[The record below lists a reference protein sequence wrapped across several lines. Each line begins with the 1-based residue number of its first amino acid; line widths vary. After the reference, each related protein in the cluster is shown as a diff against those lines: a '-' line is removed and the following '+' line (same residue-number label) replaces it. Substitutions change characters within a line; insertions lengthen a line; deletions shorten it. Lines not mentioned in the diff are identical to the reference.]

1 MQKIA
6 KKSQF
11 SKNCQKSRL
20 RFSGGTGVHI
30 INPQIKKN
38 IFFVHYG
45 NKQTEQFKGSFTYYV
60 IRKLLILDH
69 HPPPLIL
76 TPISSLNF
84 ITCYHLRT
92 PSPLTEV
99 INMWIIC
106 KVKDNEY
113 LCIILHILTKKIR
126 ASFRNNFY
134 VIPQRLVFNTVVD
147 TNNIFS
153 KNVYFILKNITR
165 QNFWMVS

>member
-1 MQKIA
+1 MHKNA
-6 KKSQF
+6 KKCQF
-11 SKNCQKSRL
+11 PKNWEKSRP
-20 RFSGGTGVHI
+20 RFSGATGVHI

-38 IFFVHYG
+38 IFLVHYG

-60 IRKLLILDH
+60 IRKLLILD
-69 HPPPLIL
+69 PPPPRPPL
-76 TPISSLNF
+76 ISSLNF

>member
-1 MQKIA
+1 MATNRLNNLRDHSHIM
-6 KKSQF
+6 S
-11 SKNCQKSRL
+11 SENCLFWTTTTPR
-20 RFSGGTGVHI
+20 
-30 INPQIKKN
+30 
-38 IFFVHYG
+38 
-45 NKQTEQFKGSFTYYV
+45 
-60 IRKLLILDH
+60 
-69 HPPPLIL
+69 PPLIL

-113 LCIILHILTKKIR
+113 LCIILHILAKKIR

-153 KNVYFILKNITR
+153 KNVYFILKNITW
-165 QNFWMVS
+165 QYFWMVS